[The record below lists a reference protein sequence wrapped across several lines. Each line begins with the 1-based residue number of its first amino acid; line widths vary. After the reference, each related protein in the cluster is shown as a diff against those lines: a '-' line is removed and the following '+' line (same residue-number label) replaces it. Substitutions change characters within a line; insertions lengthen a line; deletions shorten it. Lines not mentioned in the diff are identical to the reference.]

1 MEKGK
6 DEFLR
11 LSWFSLFLIHA
22 MFLWILSVSW
32 THLSLHIDLISAG
45 LPLPK

>member
-11 LSWFSLFLIHA
+11 LWFSLFLIHA
-22 MFLWILSVSW
+22 VFLWILSVSW
-32 THLSLHIDLISAG
+32 TYLSFHIDLISAG